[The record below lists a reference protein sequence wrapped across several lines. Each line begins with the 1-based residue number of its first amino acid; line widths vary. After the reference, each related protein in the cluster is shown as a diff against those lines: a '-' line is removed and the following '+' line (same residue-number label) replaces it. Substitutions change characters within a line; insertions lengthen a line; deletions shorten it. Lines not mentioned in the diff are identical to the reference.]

1 MLGTRTG
8 NLDPGVVLYLID
20 HEQMIT
26 KEVTELLYKKSGLL
40 GMSSESSDMRT
51 LFASNSPDAKFAIDL
66 FVYRIVLAIGT
77 LTAALEG
84 VDCLIFTA
92 GVGQN
97 SAVIREMITEKLLW
111 LGIKIDDTK
120 DQKNEHLIS
129 AESSKVKV
137 FAVPT
142 NEELIIAEE
151 VMKFL

>member
-1 MLGTRTG
+1 
-8 NLDPGVVLYLID
+8 
-20 HEQMIT
+20 
-26 KEVTELLYKKSGLL
+26 
-40 GMSSESSDMRT
+40 MRT
-51 LFASNSPDAKFAIDL
+51 LLASNSPDAKFAIDL
-66 FVYRIVLAIGT
+66 FVYRIVLEIGK

-84 VDCLIFTA
+84 VDFLIFTA

-120 DQKNEHLIS
+120 NQKNEHLIS
-129 AESSKVKV
+129 AGSSKVKV
-137 FAVPT
+137 FAVSTT

>member
-1 MLGTRTG
+1 ML
-8 NLDPGVVLYLID
+8 
-20 HEQMIT
+20 
-26 KEVTELLYKKSGLL
+26 
-40 GMSSESSDMRT
+40 
-51 LFASNSPDAKFAIDL
+51 ASNSPDAKFAIDL
-66 FVYRIVLAIGT
+66 FVYRIVLEIGK

-84 VDCLIFTA
+84 LDCLIFTA

-120 DQKNEHLIS
+120 NEYIIS
-129 AESSKVKV
+129 AESSKIKV